1 MRLVLDTNTAVSG
14 LIWGGVPGRLIDAAA
29 AGKTQIISS
38 VPLLDELHDVLFRK
52 KFAAQLAEQAVDAA
66 DLFEGYAALVQLV
79 GPAVI
84 GPVILADPDDDI
96 VLATAVACG
105 AGLIVSGDAH
115 LLGIGEFQGIFRPH
129 AFGGCESVGGV
140 TGGSPPARWH
150 LRLSGTT
157 TSFGVALPASPSGCS
172 LQAAGHEVPAVSLD
186 LPRSSTAKTGTALIV
201 NRATICGFS
210 YPSTCCFWMTTSPT
224 RALRT

>member
-29 AGKTQIISS
+29 AGTTQIISS

-105 AGLIVSGDAH
+105 ADLIVSGGAH
-115 LLGIGEFQGIFRPH
+115 LLGIGEFQGIP
-129 AFGGCESVGGV
+129 VL
-140 TGGSPPARWH
+140 T
-150 LRLSGTT
+150 
-157 TSFGVALPASPSGCS
+157 PS
-172 LQAAGHEVPAVSLD
+172 AAVSRL
-186 LPRSSTAKTGTALIV
+186 AV
-201 NRATICGFS
+201 
-210 YPSTCCFWMTTSPT
+210 
-224 RALRT
+224 

>member
-29 AGKTQIISS
+29 AGTTQIISS

-105 AGLIVSGDAH
+105 ADLIVSGDAH
-115 LLGIGEFQGIFRPH
+115 LLGIGEFQGIF
-129 AFGGCESVGGV
+129 VL
-140 TGGSPPARWH
+140 T
-150 LRLSGTT
+150 
-157 TSFGVALPASPSGCS
+157 PS
-172 LQAAGHEVPAVSLD
+172 AAVSRL
-186 LPRSSTAKTGTALIV
+186 AV
-201 NRATICGFS
+201 
-210 YPSTCCFWMTTSPT
+210 
-224 RALRT
+224 

>member
-29 AGKTQIISS
+29 AGKMQILSS

-79 GPAVI
+79 VPAVI

-96 VLATAVACG
+96 VLATAVAG
-105 AGLIVSGDAH
+105 NADAIVSGDAH
-115 LLGIGEFQGIFRPH
+115 LLGIGEFRGMPI
-129 AFGGCESVGGV
+129 V
-140 TGGSPPARWH
+140 TPA
-150 LRLSGTT
+150 
-157 TSFGVALPASPSGCS
+157 A
-172 LQAAGHEVPAVSLD
+172 AVSRL
-186 LPRSSTAKTGTALIV
+186 V
-201 NRATICGFS
+201 V
-210 YPSTCCFWMTTSPT
+210 
-224 RALRT
+224 

>member
-14 LIWGGVPGRLIDAAA
+14 LIWGGVPGRLLDAAA
-29 AGKTQIISS
+29 AGKMQILSS

-79 GPAVI
+79 VTAVI

-105 AGLIVSGDAH
+105 ADLIVSGDAH
-115 LLGIGEFQGIFRPH
+115 LLGIGEFQGIP
-129 AFGGCESVGGV
+129 VL
-140 TGGSPPARWH
+140 T
-150 LRLSGTT
+150 
-157 TSFGVALPASPSGCS
+157 PS
-172 LQAAGHEVPAVSLD
+172 AAVSRL
-186 LPRSSTAKTGTALIV
+186 AV
-201 NRATICGFS
+201 
-210 YPSTCCFWMTTSPT
+210 
-224 RALRT
+224 